1 MENFQISFSIVGSR
15 AECQNSDRKDNPQ
28 KIPGVGNGGRAVLFI
43 YRGLQ
48 RVWEGQE
55 YRGHV
60 MGGRE
65 AQYSVEDWLPLSVLF
80 LRRDVLPWYPPGK
93 ESQGSAKQ
101 PWEIALLFSPHH
113 HSTSPPWPGLSV
125 ALCGQVSWPCWY
137 EWHILPSLW
146 ENGPSLAQPAGRRER
161 PKYLGFNLLATA
173 KPLGWLSQGR
183 SHPQW
188 LLQPHFFMSPHPI
201 IESAAHTSHKGQN
214 FQLVPWGKISKVL
227 FFFFQGENWT
237 NPSSTHP
244 GSCPCFVGKGVGR
257 AGGTGAAHLLGKRA
271 VGGGQRQWW
280 GGEPSPL
287 CTPHSA
293 PNSPSKEGIL
303 PLRAS
308 LIAQLVKNL
317 PAMQETLVRFL
328 SQEDPLEKD

>member
-214 FQLVPWGKISKVL
+214 FQLVPWGKISKV
-227 FFFFQGENWT
+227 FFFF
-237 NPSSTHP
+237 
-244 GSCPCFVGKGVGR
+244 
-257 AGGTGAAHLLGKRA
+257 
-271 VGGGQRQWW
+271 
-280 GGEPSPL
+280 
-287 CTPHSA
+287 
-293 PNSPSKEGIL
+293 SKEKTGQTQAPPIL
-303 PLRAS
+303 GLVPVLWGRVWEGLEARELPICWAKGLWVGDSGSGEEGSHHPSVLPTVLPTPLQRK
-308 LIAQLVKNL
+308 VY
-317 PAMQETLVRFL
+317 FL
-328 SQEDPLEKD
+328 